1 MLQDK
6 DRHGRQSLMP
16 AIGSHNSVNV
26 VVLVCD
32 VPVHST
38 NNVMLILS
46 LDEKS
51 QEDHTSTD
59 TLDHS

>member
-38 NNVMLILS
+38 NNVIS
-46 LDEKS
+46 LNEKS